1 MATTTADLAISKRL
15 TDQHNFLL
23 EEIIDLQKRLDDV
36 KEDINDEIQIAIG
49 AVQVQDAQSMKKQ
62 TQETIRQTQLTVAL
76 AVLAAIY
83 LPMTLVT
90 GIFGMDIKEIGSD
103 KTATYAWQVVVA
115 WLVIFAF
122 TAVGG
127 SVAYVWWEKRRA
139 KKEKGNSK
147 KESDLE
153 ANGMGD
159 ESGRWGRKAKQKAKT
174 IRTAKQE

>member
-90 GIFGMDIKEIGSD
+90 GIFG
-103 KTATYAWQVVVA
+103 
-115 WLVIFAF
+115 AF